1 MMRVCMYTQLY
12 DIRLRIHEYITEYAR
27 VYGPS
32 NISTHIHT
40 HNVQEQSGIV
50 LDSVKMKL
58 RAARNRRT
66 KPSDSERSR

>member
-1 MMRVCMYTQLY
+1 MILDCAYMNS
-12 DIRLRIHEYITEYAR
+12 HEYIYIYNSMHMPMDR
-27 VYGPS
+27 Q
-32 NISTHIHT
+32 ISLHTYT

-58 RAARNRRT
+58 GAARNMRT

>member
-1 MMRVCMYTQLY
+1 MSMDRQ
-12 DIRLRIHEYITEYAR
+12 
-27 VYGPS
+27 
-32 NISTHIHT
+32 ISLHTYTHI

-58 RAARNRRT
+58 RAARNMRT